1 LSSAGTTYQNV
12 ADEST
17 GNLDSVNGAAIMDLL
32 FDLHQARGVTLVLV
46 THDAGH
52 ADRCA
57 RRIQIKDGQVFE
69 RSSMRASEAAR

>member
-1 LSSAGTTYQNV
+1 
-12 ADEST
+12 
-17 GNLDSVNGAAIMDLL
+17 MDLL